1 MGFRRRKARLSYG
14 TCLVAPLVAPAL
26 SASGALGKV
35 RAKLHQGTTMPD
47 QPARGHTIDEVTV
60 GMTATYERVVSI
72 ADIEAFAAVSG
83 DHNPVHL
90 DDAYAKTTLFKG
102 RIAHGMLGASFIS
115 TVLAS
120 QLPGPG
126 TVYLGQTLAFKAPV
140 RPGDKL
146 EARVTVTEVRREKK
160 QVVLKTECR
169 VGDRLVIDGE
179 ATVMVTQT

>member
-1 MGFRRRKARLSYG
+1 MA
-14 TCLVAPLVAPAL
+14 
-26 SASGALGKV
+26 
-35 RAKLHQGTTMPD
+35 D
-47 QPARGHTIDEVTV
+47 QPARGYTIDELAV

-90 DDAYAKTTLFKG
+90 DDAYAKTTRFKG
-102 RIAHGMLGASFIS
+102 RIAHGLLGASFIS

-120 QLPGPG
+120 KLPGPG

-140 RPGDKL
+140 RPGDTL
-146 EARVTVTEVRREKK
+146 EARAIVIEIRHEKK

-169 VGDRLVIDGE
+169 VGETVVIDGE
-179 ATVMVTQT
+179 ATVLVTQT

>member
-1 MGFRRRKARLSYG
+1 MAELPARSYSIDDLSVG
-14 TCLVAPLVAPAL
+14 M
-26 SASGALGKV
+26 SAS
-35 RAKLHQGTTMPD
+35 
-47 QPARGHTIDEVTV
+47 
-60 GMTATYERVVSI
+60 YERTITV

-90 DDAYAKTTLFKG
+90 DEAYAKTTRFKG

-126 TVYLGQTLAFKAPV
+126 TVYLGQTLLFKRPV
-140 RPGDKL
+140 RPGEKVVT
-146 EARVTVTEVRREKK
+146 RVTVATILHDKG

-169 VGDRLVIDGE
+169 VGETVVIDGE
-179 ATVMVTQT
+179 ATVLAPPHG